1 MQVFEAIRRR
11 HSVRSYLPDKVSNEK
26 ISRILEAARLA
37 PSAGNIQP
45 WHFIIVTDQ
54 QKRKKLSKGRYAKFL
69 VESPIVLVGCGDK
82 KASPNWYAVDTT
94 IAMQNMV
101 LTATSEDLGT
111 CWIGSFNER
120 QVKKLLN
127 IPERFRVIALLAL
140 GYRRETLELARKVL
154 HFFRR
159 QKKLEKI
166 VSQEEFGIPV
176 INEEKI
182 KI

>member
-1 MQVFEAIRRR
+1 MKVFEAIQKR
-11 HSVRSYLPDKVSNEK
+11 HSVRSYLSDEVSGGKLEE
-26 ISRILEAARLA
+26 ILEAARLA

-45 WHFIIVTDQ
+45 WHFVVVTDQ
-54 QKRKKLSKGRYAKFL
+54 QMRKKLSKGRYAKFL
-69 VESPIVLVGCGDK
+69 VESPVVLVGCGDR

-101 LTATSEDLGT
+101 LTATSEGLGT
-111 CWIGSFNER
+111 CWIGSFNEN

-140 GYRRETLELARKVL
+140 GYRRKTRELTSKVL

-159 QKKLEKI
+159 KKKIEKI
-166 VSQEEFGIPV
+166 VSLEKFGKCFF
-176 INEEKI
+176 NR
-182 KI
+182 